1 MSIRRAQDERIEGTP
16 DGLNAVTEIVDV
28 PDAPTI
34 GTATAGTG
42 SATVTYTAAATGG
55 AVTTFTATST
65 PGSITGTG
73 ASPITVSG
81 LTGGTSYTFTVSGA
95 NTTGTSPASAASNS
109 VTPSSPTAGY
119 IAGGDP
125 NQSGFNNVIRKMP
138 GSTEVFSALG
148 ATLSFNVSDS
158 IPLINGSST
167 GYWAGGYRGGSPAG
181 GKTIDKFVLATETR
195 STLAAELSFKKYN
208 CGGVS
213 NAGVAGYVSGGLKDD
228 ESGYANLTQID
239 KLNFSTEA
247 KTTLAATVSDGA
259 GYQSCY
265 NVQNPGVAGYILR
278 RDNTT
283 VEKLNFSTEATSL
296 LGNTRTN
303 NTYNAFGFSNGSTSG
318 FIVGGFST
326 AGQGYPRGGD
336 KLNFS
341 NETWSYISNILTS
354 VSGGGYGMGGRYNGG
369 SFGFAGV
376 AGYMAGGYAEGYYGQ
391 VDKLAF
397 STDTP
402 SLLGTGASVLGS
414 GINTLVAAKGFS
426 NG

>member
-1 MSIRRAQDERIEGTP
+1 MAGNTP
-16 DGLNAVTEIVDV
+16 IDDV

-34 GTATAGTG
+34 GTATATG
-42 SATVTYTAAATGG
+42 QTTATVTYTAAATGG
-55 AVTTFTATST
+55 TATTFTATST
-65 PGSITGTG
+65 PSSITGTG
-73 ASPITVSG
+73 SSPITVSG
-81 LTGGTSYTFTVSGA
+81 LTAGTAYTFTVRGS
-95 NTTGTSPASAASNS
+95 NSTGTSPESAASNPA
-109 VTPSSPTAGY
+109 TTSSPPLGY

-125 NQSGFNNVIRKMP
+125 NASGFNNVIRKMP

-148 ATLSFNVSDS
+148 TTLSFNVSDP

-181 GKTIDKFVLATETR
+181 GKTIDKFVLATESR
-195 STLAAELSFKKYN
+195 STLSAVLSFKKYN

-228 ESGYANLTQID
+228 ESGYANLTEIN

-247 KTTLAATVSDGA
+247 VTTLAATVTDAA

-341 NETWSYISNILTS
+341 NETWSYISNVLTS

-369 SFGFAGV
+369 SFGLAGSAGYMV
-376 AGYMAGGYAEGYYGQ
+376 AGYAEAYYGY

-402 SLLGTGASVLGS
+402 SQVGNGASVLGS